1 MISLKD
7 YLKAKLTK
15 RLIVPVLAGA
25 MAISLGVYEFA
36 SPVRAASTAPAAAAA
51 ALDDSSVS
59 ALLALDQAME
69 HLAARV
75 TPAVVNI
82 TVTSKHKQQ
91 FGHFDQ
97 REYPQPVRQPPTQER
112 PVPGRFRQP
121 QTRAIAD
128 LLRP

>member
-1 MISLKD
+1 MSNLRD
-7 YLKAKLTK
+7 YLKTKLT
-15 RLIVPVLAGA
+15 RRFIVPVLAGA

-82 TVTSKHKQQ
+82 TVTSKHKPQMGQLQQ
-91 FGHFDQ
+91 RDDNDDDQ
-97 REYPQPVRQPPTQER
+97 
-112 PVPGRFRQP
+112 G
-121 QTRAIAD
+121 
-128 LLRP
+128 